1 MKYFDSHA
9 HYYDER
15 FEDELEGGVDE
26 LIGALLSGE
35 VSHVVNV
42 GTMPSTS
49 RAALMQARK
58 FENMYV
64 AIGVHPGD
72 TRFLD
77 DMASALSETEALI
90 IEAGEKCVCLGEIG
104 LDYHYPETDKE
115 NQLRYFHAQM
125 QMAERLGLPVA
136 IHDREAHED
145 VMQVIRAYPGVKG
158 VMHSFSGSAEMAREL
173 VSLGYMVSFSG
184 TLTFTNARRPKEA
197 AAAIPPES
205 VMIETDAPYLA
216 PHPLRGS
223 LNHSGNLK
231 YTNATL
237 AGIYGMTEE
246 ECAAITAANAKRFY
260 RIP

>member
-15 FEDELEGGVDE
+15 FENELTEGVDE
-26 LIGALLSGE
+26 LIGALLSGS
-35 VSHVVNV
+35 VSYIVNV

-49 RAALMQARK
+49 RAAIAQAKK
-58 FENMYV
+58 FPNMYSTV
-64 AIGVHPGD
+64 GIHPGD
-72 TRFLD
+72 TRFLS
-77 DMASALSETEALI
+77 DMDSELAECCALI
-90 IEAGEKCVCLGEIG
+90 RDKENKCVCLGEIG
-104 LDYHYPETDKE
+104 LDYHYPDTDRE
-115 NQLRYFHAQM
+115 NQMRYFRAQM
-125 QMAERLGLPVA
+125 CLARELDMPVS

-145 VMQVIRAYPGVKG
+145 VMAVLREYPTVRG

-173 VSLGYMVSFSG
+173 VRMGYMVSFSG

-197 AAAIPPES
+197 AAAVPRDM
-205 VMIETDAPYLA
+205 VLIETDAPYLA

-237 AGIYGMTEE
+237 ASILGISEE
-246 ECAAITAANAKRFY
+246 ECAILTEENARRFY
-260 RIP
+260 GI